1 MVCGAQAYVDNLKA
15 TGQCE
20 DGCIIGLDGTAW
32 TGGLA
37 VTAEEGAAIVAG
49 FDDSSGLRA
58 SGIMVAGKKFMYLRN
73 DEEMMC
79 GKQGQGGICIF
90 KTGQACIMGTYNQ
103 DMSPANNTKEVGKM
117 AVRNQPSVR
126 ILQFAPPV
134 SSLCLFLPSP
144 HRCSADP
151 RGSRVCACGL
161 VGLPEGGRLLS
172 GPAGY

>member
-1 MVCGAQAYVDNLKA
+1 MALNRGHTARAAQAYVDNLKA

-49 FDDSSGLRA
+49 FDDASGLRA
-58 SGIMVAGKKFMYLRN
+58 SGIMIAGKKFMYLRN

-79 GKQGQGGICIF
+79 GKAGQGGICIF

-117 AVRNQPSVR
+117 AVRNAHTAS
-126 ILQFAPPV
+126 APDPTGGMLPP
-134 SSLCLFLPSP
+134 SLCLPLFLLARESVAPLTTRRAGWYVLN
-144 HRCSADP
+144 HRTT
-151 RGSRVCACGL
+151 
-161 VGLPEGGRLLS
+161 
-172 GPAGY
+172 

>member
-1 MVCGAQAYVDNLKA
+1 VCLCVCVGGEGEGEGKGGGATMRTAGIYQPPARFRETRACRELLTAVTWTRAAQAYIDNLKA

-20 DGCIIGLDGTAW
+20 DGCIIGLDGGAW

-49 FDDSSGLRA
+49 FDDNAGLRA
-58 SGIMVAGKKFMYLRN
+58 SGIMIAGKKFMYLRN

-79 GKQGQGGICIF
+79 GKAGQGGICIF

-117 AVRNQPSVR
+117 ADY
-126 ILQFAPPV
+126 LKE
-134 SSLCLFLPSP
+134 
-144 HRCSADP
+144 
-151 RGSRVCACGL
+151 
-161 VGLPEGGRLLS
+161 VG
-172 GPAGY
+172 Y

>member
-1 MVCGAQAYVDNLKA
+1 MCIRDRVCGAQAYVDNLKA

-37 VTAEEGAAIVAG
+37 ITAEEGAAIVAG
-49 FDDSSGLRA
+49 FDDASGLRA
-58 SGIMVAGKKFMYLRN
+58 SGILVAGKKYMYLRN

-117 AVRNQPSVR
+117 AVRNQPSSIR
-126 ILQFAPPV
+126 ASCQLAAPLSPV
-134 SSLCLFLPSP
+134 ATP
-144 HRCSADP
+144 
-151 RGSRVCACGL
+151 
-161 VGLPEGGRLLS
+161 LLR
-172 GPAGY
+172 